1 MQSATW
7 RDHKATQ
14 EEHGV
19 LGKSASRKK
28 DEMSNQTHSNV
39 RSCLLLGVQMYQMVE
54 IDGQGCRQEQYW
66 ASSKGAVVMT
76 RPNLVCIENN
86 MSK

>member
-1 MQSATW
+1 MQTATW

-19 LGKSASRKK
+19 LGKGVSRKK
-28 DEMSNQTHSNV
+28 EEMSSQTHSNV

-54 IDGQGCRQEQYW
+54 IGG
-66 ASSKGAVVMT
+66 
-76 RPNLVCIENN
+76 
-86 MSK
+86 